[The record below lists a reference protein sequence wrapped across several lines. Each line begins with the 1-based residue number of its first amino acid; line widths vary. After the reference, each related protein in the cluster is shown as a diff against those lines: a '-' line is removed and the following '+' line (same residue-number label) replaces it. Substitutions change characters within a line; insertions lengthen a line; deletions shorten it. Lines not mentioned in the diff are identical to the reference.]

1 MNPVQTGALERIRV
15 YRFSSTQLLT
25 SGFAGLILLGSIL
38 LMLPA
43 ASATGRAIHPLDAV
57 FTAVSAVCVTGLIVL
72 DTPVD
77 LSHFGQTVVLVLI
90 QIGGLGYMTV
100 GTILLVV
107 MGKRIGLQQRM
118 VIQETLSTFTM
129 EGLIRF
135 IIGILVFTFT
145 VELAGAVV
153 LGFHFA
159 KEMPPLR
166 AAFFGVFHAV
176 SAFNN
181 AGFALFSNSLMD
193 YRTDP
198 VVNAVILV
206 LIVLGGVGFLV
217 YRDVWDYLRKKIYR
231 FSLHTKVVIVTTTVL
246 LFLGW
251 AGFWLFEYHSSS
263 PFRSFSLGEQAITA
277 LFQSVTVRT
286 AGFNTVN
293 TGSMGIVTL
302 YLFVILM
309 FIGGSPGSTA
319 GGIKTT
325 TVAIMAAAIWST
337 MRGREDTTVFYRR
350 ISNETV
356 VKAAFLAAMGMIFV
370 SGITLLLLY
379 VEGRSLV
386 RTLFEVVSAAGTVGL
401 STGNGGVRSFCA
413 LFSDTGKMV
422 IMATMFLGRIGPL
435 AIGISAVHRAAR
447 VRYRYPQGKIMI
459 G

>member
-1 MNPVQTGALERIRV
+1 MNSAQTGALERVRV
-15 YRFSSTQLLT
+15 YRYSSTQLLVT
-25 SGFAGLILLGSIL
+25 GFAALILVGTVL

-43 ASATGRAIHPLDAV
+43 ASSTGRPIHALDAA

-77 LSHFGQTVVLVLI
+77 LSHFGQIVVLVLI

-100 GTILLVV
+100 GTVLLVV

-135 IIGILVFTFT
+135 IIGIILFTFV
-145 VELAGAVV
+145 VELAGAV
-153 LGFHFA
+153 LLAFRFA
-159 KEMPPLR
+159 RDMPPLR
-166 AAFFGVFHAV
+166 AAYFGVFHAV

-198 VVNAVILV
+198 TVNAVVIV
-206 LIVLGGVGFLV
+206 LILLGGVGFLV
-217 YRDVWDYLRKKIYR
+217 HRDVWDYLRKKIYR
-231 FSLHTKVVIVTTTVL
+231 FSLHTKVVIHTTAAL
-246 LFLGW
+246 LLIGW

-263 PFRSFSLGEQAITA
+263 PFRSFSRGEQALTA

-293 TGSMGIVTL
+293 IGSMGIVTL

-337 MRGREDTTVFYRR
+337 MRGREDTTLFYRR
-350 ISNETV
+350 ITTETV
-356 VKAAFLAAMGMIFV
+356 AKASFLAAMAMIFV
-370 SGITLLLLY
+370 SGVTLLLLY
-379 VEGRSLV
+379 LEGKNLV

-401 STGNGGVRSFCA
+401 STGDGGVKSFCA
-413 LFSDTGKMV
+413 LFSNTGKLV
-422 IMATMFLGRIGPL
+422 IMFTMLLGRIGPL